1 MKCSTVVIYDTAFW
15 FHSKRT
21 IARKG
26 ITEDNLIPTTAAN
39 NYQPKDQVTSEVR
52 TP

>member
-1 MKCSTVVIYDTAFW
+1 MVWHFGSTA
-15 FHSKRT
+15 KRT

-26 ITEDNLIPTTAAN
+26 VTEDIFIPTTAAN
-39 NYQPKDQVTSEVR
+39 NYQPEDLVTSEVR